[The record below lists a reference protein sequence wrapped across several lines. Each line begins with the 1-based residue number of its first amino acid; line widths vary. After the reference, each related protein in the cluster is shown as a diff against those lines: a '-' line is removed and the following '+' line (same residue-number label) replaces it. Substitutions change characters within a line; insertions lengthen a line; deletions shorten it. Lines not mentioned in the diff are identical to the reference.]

1 MKRKNH
7 ELSLPE
13 GYSEVYHINAL
24 DTKTGLILNFIALL
38 VLGVVMLVALIPFF
52 LGLREFVFD
61 ATVYFIC
68 SLAFVAGM
76 VLYMVLHE
84 LVHGAAYKALTGE
97 KLTYGFSWSCAF
109 CGVPNIYVYRRASLI
124 ALVSPFILFT
134 LLFIPLTIWMY
145 FVHPFAYIM
154 CAALLGTHIGG
165 CSGDL
170 YLSVLFL
177 FKLKDKTLLMRDTG
191 PEQFF
196 YRKTE
201 CVADAPESEE
211 V

>member
-7 ELSLPE
+7 EITLPD

-24 DTKTGLILNFIALL
+24 DTKTGLIFNLIALF
-38 VLGVVMLVALIPFF
+38 VLGIVMLVALLPFF
-52 LGLREFVFD
+52 LGAREFVFD
-61 ATVYFIC
+61 PLIYFIC
-68 SLAFVAGM
+68 CSVFLVAM
-76 VLYMVLHE
+76 ILYMVLHE

-97 KLTYGFSWSCAF
+97 KLTFGLSWNCAF

-124 ALVSPFILFT
+124 ALVSPFIVFT
-134 LLFIPLTIWMY
+134 LLLIPLTVWMY
-145 FVHPFAYIM
+145 FIHPFAYIM

-170 YLSVLFL
+170 YLTILFL
-177 FKLKDKTLLMRDTG
+177 FKLRDNTLLMRDTG

-196 YRKTE
+196 YKKTE
-201 CVADAPESEE
+201 CGIDVKENEE
-211 V
+211 A